1 MAKIINARM
10 SQKHDTEAH
19 WKLAINF
26 IPLKGE
32 LIIYD
37 VDANNPNERI
47 KIGNLELGNL
57 PKGKYRYLTKQE
69 VNSII

>member
-1 MAKIINARM
+1 MEKTINTRM

-37 VDANNPNERI
+37 VDENNPNERI
-47 KIGNLELGNL
+47 KIGNGVDFWKDL
-57 PKGKYRYLTKQE
+57 PMPMKAPTLLIMK
-69 VNSII
+69 